1 MISVLF
7 GVYVYFKKLTPL
19 KSHPS
24 HPTPQE
30 QRTNPSAHTCLYL
43 SEEAGAGATVLFL
56 QMRKLRLRLTMVT
69 NMTYPRP
76 GSGRRPLSASA

>member
-1 MISVLF
+1 MISVLL

-19 KSHPS
+19 KSY
-24 HPTPQE
+24 PTPQE
-30 QRTNPSAHTCLYL
+30 QRTNPSVHTCLCL

-69 NMTYPRP
+69 NMAYPRP